1 MTQYHPTDPRL
12 REYEAVVAGGGPA
25 GATAATLLAQRG
37 HRVLLAERTAHPQ
50 FKLGESLMPAT
61 YSTFERLGMLEKM
74 KRSHFP
80 KKMSVQFVTASG
92 RESKPFYFFEN
103 DPHERSQTWQVL
115 RSEFD
120 QMLLDNAVEQGV
132 EVCRGLSL
140 KEGIFDGDRAVGARV
155 KRVGG
160 EPIEIRSQV
169 LIDATGQSAL
179 LARRMGIRHLE
190 PQLKNASIYTHYEGA
205 RRDEGIDEGAT
216 IIYQTESKRSWF
228 WFIPLPG
235 DRVSVGVVGS
245 IDHLIRERSADPRQ
259 TFEEELDRCPLLAE
273 RLAGAQQTM
282 PVGVIRDFSYK
293 TGQQAG
299 EGWVL
304 VGDAGGFIDPVY
316 STGVFLALKSGEM
329 AADAVHEAIESGDL
343 SGERLGS
350 FATEYR
356 AGVEA
361 LRTLVYA
368 FYRPDF
374 SFARFLKRYPECRGQ
389 LVDMLVGNVYERPVD
404 RILAALRETLAE
416 PVAATA

>member
-1 MTQYHPTDPRL
+1 MTPSASSTPRL
-12 REYEAVVAGGGPA
+12 REYEAVIAGGGPA

-61 YSTFERLGMLEKM
+61 YWTFERLGMLDKM
-74 KRSHFP
+74 KQSHFP

-103 DPHERSQTWQVL
+103 DSHESSQTWQVL

-120 QMLLDNAVEQGV
+120 QMLLDNAAEHGV

-155 KRVGG
+155 QRLGG
-160 EPIEIRSQV
+160 EPIELSSKV
-169 LIDATGQSAL
+169 LVDATGQSAL
-179 LARRMGIRHLE
+179 LARRKGIRELE
-190 PQLKNASIYTHYEGA
+190 PALKNAAIYTHYEGA

-216 IIYQTESKRSWF
+216 IIYQTECKKSWF

-235 DRVSVGVVGS
+235 ERVSVGVVGS

-273 RLAGAQQTM
+273 RLTEAQQAM
-282 PVGVIRDFSYK
+282 PVGVIRDFSYR
-293 TGQQAG
+293 TAEQAG
-299 EGWVL
+299 DGWVL

-329 AADAVHEAIESGDL
+329 AADAIHEAIEAGDL
-343 SGERLGS
+343 SGERLGC
-350 FATEYR
+350 FADEYR

-374 SFARFLKRYPECRGQ
+374 SFARFLERYPECRGE
-389 LVDMLVGNVYERPVD
+389 LVDMLVGNVYDKPVD
-404 RILAALRETLAE
+404 RIQRALRETLAE
-416 PVAATA
+416 PVAVPA